1 MTVPSLWGLQSGR
14 TVTWGLVAV
23 DQKVVRLL
31 RAEQD
36 PKAQPQAAERIL
48 EGPEDADPVRS
59 SHHPCLFHP
68 HPTLY
73 GGLFLLV
80 CFISRKTALCCLF
93 PPISRCR
100 LIVEPLHWPFQKL
113 QLWPV
118 LYQQNF
124 SWKPLSTCG
133 FSPFPLASLQWF
145 CSQVGCRGAMS
156 SKVCSPYVLLLQKKG
171 PGREGGKSSH
181 SAPLGGGN
189 ARGIHTL
196 SREDPQEEFT
206 PGPSVEFMLCLEF
219 QGPLL
224 GLDESPEHWRIPKD
238 PSPSLSPLPVWPLA
252 RLLQNQLLGGRFLMN
267 SFLG

>member
-1 MTVPSLWGLQSGR
+1 MITTDRR
-14 TVTWGLVAV
+14 T
-23 DQKVVRLL
+23 
-31 RAEQD
+31 
-36 PKAQPQAAERIL
+36 ERK
-48 EGPEDADPVRS
+48 
-59 SHHPCLFHP
+59 
-68 HPTLY
+68 Y
-73 GGLFLLV
+73 GG
-80 CFISRKTALCCLF
+80 K
-93 PPISRCR
+93 
-100 LIVEPLHWPFQKL
+100 VEA
-113 QLWPV
+113 
-118 LYQQNF
+118 
-124 SWKPLSTCG
+124 G
-133 FSPFPLASLQWF
+133 
-145 CSQVGCRGAMS
+145 G
-156 SKVCSPYVLLLQKKG
+156 G

-252 RLLQNQLLGGRFLMN
+252 RLLQNQLLGGRFQMN